1 MTTTDFRSL
10 AEQVAGADDASGI
23 ERVRRIVAWMNREFA
38 LLETDYQDR
47 TVDEIV
53 ARRGGNCREHAM
65 VLAALLRA
73 QDVPVRWVTEIN
85 IQAESPQRQ
94 LGAETLVAKRGSRA
108 SVFGLRHNDHRWLEV
123 PGDEPGEWEPADT
136 FLDLVGI
143 DMWVRQ
149 RLGFSDRPAGGP
161 EMVAPVAVMTLDDR
175 GIPLEGRSHAYLVT
189 AFDRVYDGQLHV
201 LPGWASWAAQIER
214 VEPLA
219 MGAFAGDLNLHQ
231 HSDVFAR
238 CTEAYGAL
246 AEQARAAGLR

>member
-1 MTTTDFRSL
+1 MTTDFRAL

-23 ERVRRIVAWMNREFA
+23 ERVRRIVAWMHRTFE

-73 QDVPVRWVTEIN
+73 QDVPVHWVTEIN
-85 IQAESPQRQ
+85 IQARSPERQ
-94 LGAETLVAKRGSRA
+94 QDAEALVAKRGPRA

-143 DMWVRQ
+143 DTWVRA
-149 RLGFSDRPAGGP
+149 RLGFSVRSAGGP
-161 EMVAPVAVMTLDDR
+161 EMIAPVAVMTLDDY
-175 GIPLEGRSHAYLVT
+175 GKPLEERSHAYLAM
-189 AFDRVYDGQLHV
+189 AFDRAYDGQLHV
-201 LPGWASWAAQIER
+201 LPAWSTWVTQIEQ
-214 VEPLA
+214 VTPLA
-219 MGAFAGDLNLHQ
+219 MGAFAGEVNLHQ
-231 HSDVFAR
+231 HNDVFAR
-238 CTEAYGAL
+238 CTEAYDAL
-246 AEQARAAGLR
+246 AEQARAVGLR